1 MDTYLPANS
10 VNADII
16 QGFSVEDYEIKRLRE
31 ANANFKLEIIDLKQ
45 KLKKITTILSNK
57 NNKNIY
63 K

>member
-45 KLKKITTILSNK
+45 KLKK
-57 NNKNIY
+57 
-63 K
+63 

>member
-1 MDTYLPANS
+1 MDTYLPANG

-45 KLKKITTILSNK
+45 KIEKITTILSNK
-57 NNKNIY
+57 NK
-63 K
+63 

>member
-45 KLKKITTILSNK
+45 KIEKITTILSNK
-57 NNKNIY
+57 NK
-63 K
+63 

>member
-45 KLKKITTILSNK
+45 KLKKQQIAIR
-57 NNKNIY
+57 I
-63 K
+63 